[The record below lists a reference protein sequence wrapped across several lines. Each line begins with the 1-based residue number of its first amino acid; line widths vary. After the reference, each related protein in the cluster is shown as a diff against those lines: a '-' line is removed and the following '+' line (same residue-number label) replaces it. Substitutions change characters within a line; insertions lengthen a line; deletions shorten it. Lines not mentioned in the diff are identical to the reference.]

1 MFIFLTAKVNIVF
14 EIFTNFYIHVV
25 QVHHCEE
32 VAQSSPLKS
41 LLDLFQIFPQ
51 GSPSGGTLGT
61 SASLSRTQSEI
72 LRSYAF
78 PCART
83 RGGNYFTKPE
93 LVR

>member
-1 MFIFLTAKVNIVF
+1 MFIFITASAKVVF
-14 EIFTNFYIHVV
+14 EIFIFSCNHVG

-83 RGGNYFTKPE
+83 RGGNYFSKPE

>member
-1 MFIFLTAKVNIVF
+1 MIL
-14 EIFTNFYIHVV
+14 
-25 QVHHCEE
+25 QVLHC
-32 VAQSSPLKS
+32 ADIGQSSPLLT

-61 SASLSRTQSEI
+61 PDSLRRTQSETDQ
-72 LRSYAF
+72 SYAF

-93 LVR
+93 LVKLVNTILD